1 MKTFSKEKPS
11 SVLDKFAD
19 LYTELILKTSLDLSK
34 FFVNDDFLELT
45 LEQTLLY
52 ARSDENC
59 PKFELCKEEL
69 LQSFGIILISGYHNL
84 PSEQDFWLNSADLGV
99 ELVSASLSR
108 KPFVEI
114 KSMFHL
120 VDNRELGNNSS
131 KIPMLLQF
139 MIPSTVYFFHSF

>member
-69 LQSFGIILISGYHNL
+69 L
-84 PSEQDFWLNSADLGV
+84 
-99 ELVSASLSR
+99 
-108 KPFVEI
+108 
-114 KSMFHL
+114 
-120 VDNRELGNNSS
+120 
-131 KIPMLLQF
+131 
-139 MIPSTVYFFHSF
+139 